1 MARAARTKSKSGIY
15 HVIVRGINR
24 QNIFQDEEDKGVYLD
39 RLTHYKDECG
49 IKLYAYCLMSNHVH
63 LLVNETDKPLN
74 EFMKKLGTSYSYRFN
89 QKYDRVGHLFQDRY
103 KSEPVND
110 DSYFLTVFRY
120 IHQNPAK
127 AGLEPYVWTSFEDY
141 SEQSGITDTQFA
153 MSMFSS
159 REKLLDFLRQDTDG
173 KCMEFEAEKRVTDA
187 DAIELICKISK
198 VKHGQEM
205 QDIEIF
211 ERNRIIKEL
220 KAAGLSIRQI
230 GRLTGI
236 NRGII
241 SRV

>member
-39 RLTHYKDECG
+39 RLTHYKNECD

-74 EFMKKLGTSYSYRFN
+74 ELMKKLGTSYSYRFN
-89 QKYDRVGHLFQDRY
+89 HKYGRVGHLFQDRY

-110 DSYFLTVFRY
+110 DSYFLSVFRY

-127 AGLEPYVWTSFEDY
+127 AGLEPFIWTSFEDY
-141 SEQSGITDTQFA
+141 SEQSGITDTNFA

-159 REKLLDFLRQDTDG
+159 LEKLLDFLRQDTDG

-187 DAIELICKISK
+187 EAIKMICETAK
-198 VKHGQEM
+198 VKHGHELQNVETK
-205 QDIEIF
+205 
-211 ERNRIIKEL
+211 ERNQIIKEL
-220 KAAGLSIRQI
+220 KADGLSIRQI
-230 GRLTGI
+230 ERLTGI

-241 SRV
+241 SRA

>member
-120 IHQNPAK
+120 IRRAPR
-127 AGLEPYVWTSFEDY
+127 GLEPYVWTALREIQAS
-141 SEQSGITDTQFA
+141 SITIRLA

-159 REKLLDFLRQDTDG
+159 REKLLDFLWRH
-173 KCMEFEAEKRVTDA
+173 RR
-187 DAIELICKISK
+187 K
-198 VKHGQEM
+198 VHG
-205 QDIEIF
+205 I
-211 ERNRIIKEL
+211 
-220 KAAGLSIRQI
+220 
-230 GRLTGI
+230 
-236 NRGII
+236 
-241 SRV
+241 